1 MGQACS
7 PSTYPSHRWI
17 CFGCLCLSTQSL
29 RGLAGAGAW
38 ASAAVMLRVSFFLPC
53 NSCTKK
59 MCYNEY
65 GCKTHRCRL
74 RRSAARATE
83 SAATDAAKAD
93 AAARAAVRGEDAD
106 MEAEVQRLQVRI
118 SL

>member
-1 MGQACS
+1 M
-7 PSTYPSHRWI
+7 
-17 CFGCLCLSTQSL
+17 SL
-29 RGLAGAGAW
+29 PQHSIITGSGRGRGLGQRCRH
-38 ASAAVMLRVSFFLPC
+38 AACVFFLPC